1 MQTDVTEEY
10 RLYDSSS
17 FIADFGGYLGL
28 LLGASLLS
36 LIEETLE
43 TLHDKC
49 CGKYRKTKNSP
60 RIELGTFRE
69 TESPRDHE
77 QIEKY

>member
-1 MQTDVTEEY
+1 MYGTE
-10 RLYDSSS
+10 S

-43 TLHDKC
+43 TVHDKC
-49 CGKYRKTKNSP
+49 CGKYRKTKSSP
-60 RIELGTFRE
+60 RIDLGTFEE
-69 TESPRDHE
+69 TESPRDE
-77 QIEKY
+77 EKTQK